1 MLKAD
6 FEKVSMKLQD
16 TIFELE
22 EKESE
27 IMILRKKLD
36 GIKAEK
42 ILKTGEVEA
51 QIQEKVL
58 AVREHTTSVL
68 MEFIESVVFGKE

>member
-1 MLKAD
+1 LNKLKQDNVMLKAD

-51 QIQEKVL
+51 
-58 AVREHTTSVL
+58 
-68 MEFIESVVFGKE
+68 